1 MTTASLFSSAFTTL
15 LFLLLVSPSSAST
28 TSTRKL
34 TALVQQQP
42 LILKYH
48 NGVLLKGNFTVNLI
62 WYGKFTATQRS
73 IISDFIRSLSPSSK
87 TPRQSQPSVSSW
99 WKTTERYEGGG
110 PANLI
115 LGTQVLVNGGKSL
128 KLSDLAGLASRGPS
142 KNAINVVLTGADVT
156 VEGFCMSRC
165 GTHGASPPS
174 KKGRF
179 AYVWVG
185 NSATQCPG
193 QCAWPFH
200 QPIYGPQ
207 GPPLVAPNND
217 VGVDGMV
224 INLATLL
231 AGTVTNPFDGGYYQG
246 PATAPLEAV
255 SACTGIFGKGAY
267 PGYPGRVLVDRASG
281 ASYNAQGMFGRKY
294 LLPAMWDPKTSQ
306 CATLV

>member
-73 IISDFIRSLSPSSK
+73 IISDFIRSLSPPPK
-87 TPRQSQPSVSSW
+87 P
-99 WKTTERYEGGG
+99 
-110 PANLI
+110 PANHSR
-115 LGTQVLVNGGKSL
+115 TQVLVNGGKSL